1 MHKYFATIPNEELKY
16 ISSHISKANRDE
28 IAVWLDKHPEEMNS
42 AAVSLALRLTA
53 IDSLTMFVLYDA
65 KDRPGAFGCVSPRGA
80 MSFVICEG
88 IDRKTYVRWLRHS
101 REIVD
106 HCARLAGGE
115 IGCLA
120 DSRNEL
126 AQKWFA
132 FAGLER
138 HEETTVTKAGVT
150 FVYYDHRIPLAEQ

>member
-1 MHKYFATIPNEELKY
+1 
-16 ISSHISKANRDE
+16 
-28 IAVWLDKHPEEMNS
+28 
-42 AAVSLALRLTA
+42 
-53 IDSLTMFVLYDA
+53 
-65 KDRPGAFGCVSPRGA
+65 

-126 AQKWFA
+126 AKN
-132 FAGLER
+132 GS
-138 HEETTVTKAGVT
+138 
-150 FVYYDHRIPLAEQ
+150 PLRASNGMKKRP